1 MDSACRNRSN
11 SPELKVWL
19 ERLETAV
26 LLYKIMEDA
35 IVRYDNTE
43 DLTILKA

>member
-11 SPELKVWL
+11 SPELQVWL

-43 DLTILKA
+43 DMTILKS